1 MLFFGISL
9 IMKEKSNASALDTW
23 LNHTPPL
30 MVVYKT
36 SNNMTLEKIYN
47 KWLSIQPLSEAD
59 QNKLSMRFTVEYN
72 YKCVIAAEPSL
83 MYNRI
88 ANGTSYPCL
97 ENETSKL

>member
-1 MLFFGISL
+1 MID
-9 IMKEKSNASALDTW
+9 KSITI
-23 LNHTPPL
+23 
-30 MVVYKT
+30 
-36 SNNMTLEKIYN
+36 MTLEKIYN
-47 KWLSIQPLSEAD
+47 KWQSIQPLSEAD

>member
-1 MLFFGISL
+1 
-9 IMKEKSNASALDTW
+9 
-23 LNHTPPL
+23 
-30 MVVYKT
+30 
-36 SNNMTLEKIYN
+36 MTLEKIYN

-59 QNKLSMRFTVEYN
+59 QNKLSMRFTVGCN

-88 ANGTSYPCL
+88 VNGTSYPCL

>member
-1 MLFFGISL
+1 
-9 IMKEKSNASALDTW
+9 
-23 LNHTPPL
+23 
-30 MVVYKT
+30 
-36 SNNMTLEKIYN
+36 MTLEKNYN
-47 KWLSIQPLSEAD
+47 QWLSIQPLSEAD

-72 YKCVIAAEPSL
+72 YKCVIAAEPSS

>member
-1 MLFFGISL
+1 
-9 IMKEKSNASALDTW
+9 
-23 LNHTPPL
+23 

-47 KWLSIQPLSEAD
+47 QWLSIQPLSEAD

-72 YKCVIAAEPSL
+72 YKCVIAAEQPL

-88 ANGTSYPCL
+88 ADGTSCPCL
-97 ENETSKL
+97 ENKTSKL

>member
-1 MLFFGISL
+1 
-9 IMKEKSNASALDTW
+9 
-23 LNHTPPL
+23 
-30 MVVYKT
+30 
-36 SNNMTLEKIYN
+36 MTLEKIYN
-47 KWLSIQPLSEAD
+47 QWLAIQPLSEAD

-72 YKCVIAAEPSL
+72 YKCVIAAEPSS

>member
-1 MLFFGISL
+1 
-9 IMKEKSNASALDTW
+9 
-23 LNHTPPL
+23 
-30 MVVYKT
+30 MVVDKA

-47 KWLSIQPLSEAD
+47 KWLSIRQLSEAD

-88 ANGTSYPCL
+88 ADGTSYPCL
-97 ENETSKL
+97 ENETLKL